1 MIYRGKIF
9 IEGDLACFIN
19 KKMSIS
25 EEDAELEA
33 YHEES
38 FEIPFLNGVVA
49 EIRFCF
55 DGSGRADGRLYDRNG
70 DVIYQDE
77 PLSEFFGTRI
87 WTLVDGDLGVELDT
101 YVIEVVQEGVEE
113 A

>member
-55 DGSGRADGRLYDRNG
+55 DGSGWADGRLYDRNG

-101 YVIEVVQEGVEE
+101 YVIEVCSGGS
-113 A
+113 